1 MIFQW
6 SVKRQCVLFYSVAKS
21 CLTVT
26 SWKIACQ
33 GPLSSISQNFFKFIS
48 IESVMLSNHLILCR
62 PLLPLCSIF
71 PSSRS
76 FPMSWLF
83 ASDGQST
90 GASAPASVLPMNIQ
104 GGFPLGLTGWISLQ
118 SKGLSRVFSSP
129 TIQKHQFFGAQ
140 PSLSSNCHI
149 HT

>member
-48 IESVMLSNHLILCR
+48 IESVMLSNHLILCH
-62 PLLPLCSIF
+62 PLLLL
-71 PSSRS
+71 PS
-76 FPMSWLF
+76 
-83 ASDGQST
+83 
-90 GASAPASVLPMNIQ
+90 
-104 GGFPLGLTGWISLQ
+104 
-118 SKGLSRVFSSP
+118 VFSSIRIFYMLAKWNFSYKIASSQFWFFYIAL
-129 TIQKHQFFGAQ
+129 TIKTYNFSTKL
-140 PSLSSNCHI
+140 PKLSSSKGILLLKSQKSTSMEWSENL
-149 HT
+149 

>member
-1 MIFQW
+1 M
-6 SVKRQCVLFYSVAKS
+6 
-21 CLTVT
+21 
-26 SWKIACQ
+26 ACQ
-33 GPLSSISQNFFKFIS
+33 ASLSFTISGSLLKFTS

-71 PSSRS
+71 PASRS

-104 GGFPLGLTGWISLQ
+104 GGFPLGLFGLISLLSKLSPHSGTKSLTQRGGMACLIHQGDQTNQ
-118 SKGLSRVFSSP
+118 SKRKSVL
-129 TIQKHQFFGAQ
+129 
-140 PSLSSNCHI
+140 NI
-149 HT
+149 HWKD